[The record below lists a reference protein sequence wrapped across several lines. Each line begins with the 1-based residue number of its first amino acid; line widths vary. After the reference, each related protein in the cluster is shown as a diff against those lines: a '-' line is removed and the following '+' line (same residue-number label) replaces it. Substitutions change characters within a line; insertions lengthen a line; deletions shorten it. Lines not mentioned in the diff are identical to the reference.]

1 MKILLILISSV
12 ISIAISQNFIGLLT
26 SEYTSDLFKQQI
38 EANLQGIL
46 LSSQSTMTIYW
57 EEISISNMNNNW
69 AIPKSFFDNNLKIIL
84 DACLYPSYSQYL
96 ASQTS
101 IENFLHIV
109 LERPINSLIG
119 EVPSP
124 NTLYT
129 YENYIPEAQALYDL
143 IINFSWE
150 NLALI
155 YDQQLNNLQMA
166 EEFKRLIEDPVKLK
180 DELILDNDDIFS
192 YTTLSHRLE
201 STTRDSGARI
211 IVVMVSPVLAG
222 MLLRAADESVMG
234 GAGYAWIFSSMS
246 MLNLGEIAK
255 NSHADIP
262 SEKYGILK
270 TGAIGF
276 MTPGQEYLD
285 AEPLGTLQALIK
297 ISNQAFVSL
306 SDPTCSDLYNYFLS
320 NQEIASLPYQLH
332 FDETGVKKVDYFL
345 YNLKNFYAIKVGKW
359 DDKKG
364 SFVLDQENSIIWP
377 GLSTDVPDDQV
388 PIMKICLL
396 YPQTD
401 AEGKTDP
408 EGDLVKKG
416 FMLAIN
422 QINTQKL
429 LGDYRIDVTYKDT
442 LLSNS
447 LASVTIKSLASFNI
461 LAYVGPYGSD
471 LAKAYARALSAYE
484 DPKPLISYQASE
496 SLLSDSTIYSR
507 FLRTVQPDGLQAVA
521 VAMQINVQNWKHIG
535 VIYSDDTTGQGIYTS
550 FQSNVKT
557 LDIVIENPETY
568 RSILINTAEDG
579 SLSSSTKSRIDEVL
593 SEIVKKQIKVIVYL
607 GSSTIS
613 AEIAKQAHKKEL
625 FGSEYCWMGSMWL
638 DSTLEKSIE
647 DFYKNDEDNIYK
659 VLDGAFGLAYRPP
672 QGDEGKIFET
682 NFQEEYSESY
692 SIFSLLAYD
701 TAYLLA
707 KTITGMISKG
717 EDFTSGK
724 ELMDSLR
731 AADFVGASG
740 KIKFSEGTNDR
751 SAYGYAIGN
760 IQDRKFVDIQVYDP
774 LDPNMFTNV
783 SNTSIIWGG
792 GAGKSPSDTWPVN
805 YDCPFAQHMSTISS
819 QGVAIVISI
828 GAFLV
833 IITLGLSYYS
843 YKKWRQVEMIE
854 IREKVVRNWKDT
866 MAEVQIGVEFF
877 QFIAI
882 APTFTSLKI
891 VIQAASN
898 IFMLDIMKVAQ
909 SDKADYWV
917 LLSAVCALCYAWFIL
932 VILIMTNAET
942 WLQKLPMCQRLLS
955 MMNTLFLPFYGN
967 TMFLPALALLLDV
980 FVCDHTAQG
989 SDYVWRDCYMQCWG
1003 DEHSPYIVMSAIAI
1017 ITYEP
1022 VAAFSRPLWQQAKT
1036 GLNIK
1041 IKPFF
1046 LLLKTCM
1053 QILLIAV
1060 GKSLQGISPLAH
1072 GIVFSILFTSF
1083 TVFTYKLRPFNYGR
1097 CNLWEFSSLVAVS
1110 YMSILATL
1118 SYSGNSSHIGWFIAL
1133 VIGWTLLGAGTVFFQ
1148 RKYFPNLL
1156 VAPAEA
1162 KSKRKV
1168 YNMLEAQ
1175 DGSQIEDLSKHEI
1188 ASQSLNHDSNNKQG
1202 QVIEIRS
1209 KSIPVSEE
1217 KQKSSESDSEDEA
1230 DEIDEGA
1237 IPL

>member
-1 MKILLILISSV
+1 MKTLSILLSTVIYIV
-12 ISIAISQNFIGLLT
+12 ISDNFIGLLT
-26 SEYTSDLFKQQI
+26 SEYTSDIFKQQI

-46 LSSQSTMTIYW
+46 LSSKSTLSIYW
-57 EEISISNMNNNW
+57 VEVNLSNMNNNW
-69 AIPKSFFDNNLKIIL
+69 IIPKSFLDNNIKIIL
-84 DACLYPSYSQYL
+84 DVSLYPSYSQYL

-101 IENFLHIV
+101 IDNFLHIV

-124 NTLYT
+124 NTIYA
-129 YENYIPEAQALYDL
+129 YQNYIPEAKALYDL
-143 IINFSWE
+143 IMNFNWE

-166 EEFKRLIEDPVKLK
+166 KEFKKLVENTIKLK
-180 DELILDNDDIFS
+180 DELILDNDDVFS

-211 IVVMVSPVLAG
+211 IVVMVNPVLAG

-234 GAGYAWIFSSMS
+234 GAGYAWIFSSGS
-246 MLNLGEIAK
+246 MLNIGEIAK

-262 SEKYGILK
+262 PEKYGILK
-270 TGAIGF
+270 TGAIGL
-276 MTPGQEYLD
+276 MTPDQVYLD
-285 AEPLGTLQALIK
+285 SEPLGTLQALIT
-297 ISNQAFVSL
+297 ISNQALLSVTEPNSL
-306 SDPTCSDLYNYFLS
+306 TLYDYFLS
-320 NQEIASLPYQLH
+320 NYEFPSLPYQLH
-332 FDETGVKKVDYFL
+332 FDETGIKKVDYFL
-345 YNLKNFYAIKVGKW
+345 YNLKNFYANKVGKW
-359 DDKKG
+359 DSKKNI
-364 SFVLDQENSIIWP
+364 FVLDQENIITWP
-377 GLSTDVPDDQV
+377 GLSTDVPDDKV

-401 AEGKTDP
+401 AQGKIDP
-408 EGDLVKKG
+408 EGELVKKG

-429 LGDYRIDVTYKDT
+429 LGDYRVDVTYKDT

-471 LAKAYARALSAYE
+471 LAKSYARALSAYE

-521 VAMQINVQNWKHIG
+521 VAMQINVQNWKRIG

-557 LDIVIENPETY
+557 LDIIIENPETF
-568 RSILINTAEDG
+568 RSIFINTNEDG
-579 SLSSSTKSRIDEVL
+579 SLSSSTKSRIDDVL
-593 SEIVKKQIKVIVYL
+593 SEIVKKQLKIIVYL
-607 GSSTIS
+607 GNSTIS

-625 FGSEYCWMGSMWL
+625 YGNDYSWIGSMWL
-638 DSTLEKSIE
+638 DSTLQKTIE
-647 DFYKNDEDNIYK
+647 QYYKNDEENIYK
-659 VLDGAFGLAYRPP
+659 VLNGAFGLAYRSP
-672 QGDEGKIFET
+672 QGDEGKIFES
-682 NFQEEYSESY
+682 NFKEAYSESY

-707 KTITGMISKG
+707 NTISGMISKG

-760 IQDRKFVDIQVYDP
+760 MQNKKFINIQVYDP

-792 GAGKSPSDTWPVN
+792 EASKSPSDSWSVN
-805 YDCPFAQHMSTISS
+805 YDCPFAQHMSRVSG

-843 YKKWRQVEMIE
+843 YKKWRQVEMME
-854 IREKVVRNWKDT
+854 IREPVVRNWKDT

-891 VIQAASN
+891 VIEAASN

-909 SDKADYWV
+909 SSKADYWV

-967 TMFLPALALLLDV
+967 TMFLPSLALLLDV

-989 SDYVWRDCYMQCWG
+989 REYVWRDCYMQCWG
-1003 DEHSPYIVMSAIAI
+1003 DKHSPYIAMSAIAI

-1083 TVFTYKLRPFNYGR
+1083 TIFTYKLRPFNYGR

-1118 SYSGNSSHIGWFIAL
+1118 SYSGNSSHIGWFVAL
-1133 VIGWTLLGAGTVFFQ
+1133 IVGWALLGAGTIFFQ

-1175 DGSQIEDLSKHEI
+1175 DVSQNEDLSKQEI
-1188 ASQSLNHDSNNKQG
+1188 PSQSLNQDSNNKQNL
-1202 QVIEIRS
+1202 VLEIRS
-1209 KSIPVSEE
+1209 KSNPVSEE
-1217 KQKSSESDSEDEA
+1217 HPKSSESDSDDEV
-1230 DEIDEGA
+1230 DEGA
-1237 IPL
+1237 IPI